1 MSIRFSRIT
10 AISMRG
16 LLQGSSDTSSDLLR
30 HLSEHCKHVTALDIT
45 GAYCSGRS
53 ANSGWNSGSLEE
65 QIVQLFPALQ
75 SLTMT
80 TQCLSIF
87 GLTLV
92 LQGCKQLHTL
102 HLAAFDEEVK
112 SFYAF

>member
-1 MSIRFSRIT
+1 
-10 AISMRG
+10 MRG